1 MDDASD
7 AHGDEATRV
16 TIQGIRANP
25 LDSSPPA
32 LPARRGGAGCPARPD
47 RSRGGV
53 DDTTDVEPSAAY
65 SSESA
70 DLVELSGIGTG
81 APPGPELD
89 DARGVLRAAGGP
101 NDREPRPLL
110 RAVRLEIVG
119 TRRRVPGS
127 REMGTVSHGE
137 RGVARTHELL
147 RSSRRLPIED
157 GTAAGAERAA
167 AARAGR
173 RVRRTPPE
181 RRLTERHVH
190 HHSASL
196 QATRQPCGKFPRAE
210 DRARY
215 VRGMFVRR
223 RHAVAAVLAVALLT
237 TGCGSPA
244 SSPTAEPTATA
255 PSPTDSDTA
264 AFAAAEAT
272 YRAYVDALNA
282 VDLSDPTTFEPV
294 YALTTGD
301 VQEADRRNL
310 SQFNAEGV
318 AVSGES
324 VIMRVEYNAQ
334 SRSLHACLD
343 VSTVAL
349 TAPDGTSLVDA
360 ERRDTQS
367 LKVSF
372 DEAGTRIARIEVEDT
387 ARC

>member
-1 MDDASD
+1 
-7 AHGDEATRV
+7 
-16 TIQGIRANP
+16 
-25 LDSSPPA
+25 
-32 LPARRGGAGCPARPD
+32 
-47 RSRGGV
+47 
-53 DDTTDVEPSAAY
+53 
-65 SSESA
+65 
-70 DLVELSGIGTG
+70 
-81 APPGPELD
+81 
-89 DARGVLRAAGGP
+89 
-101 NDREPRPLL
+101 
-110 RAVRLEIVG
+110 
-119 TRRRVPGS
+119 
-127 REMGTVSHGE
+127 
-137 RGVARTHELL
+137 
-147 RSSRRLPIED
+147 
-157 GTAAGAERAA
+157 
-167 AARAGR
+167 
-173 RVRRTPPE
+173 
-181 RRLTERHVH
+181 
-190 HHSASL
+190 
-196 QATRQPCGKFPRAE
+196 
-210 DRARY
+210 
-215 VRGMFVRR
+215 MFVRR

-244 SSPTAEPTATA
+244 SSPTPEPTATA

-360 ERRDTQS
+360 ERRDIQS

-372 DEAGTRIARIEVEDT
+372 DEAGTRIARIEVDDT